1 MELTSEQRDLREAVR
16 GLLAQHQR
24 RAQPVPDPAGPAVP
38 GSAGSPG
45 PHPAAGADQGY
56 DAALWQRL
64 CGEIGVAGLA
74 IPARYGGAGAGPV
87 ETHIVM
93 EELGRNLTPSPL
105 LGSAVLSAQAL
116 LASGDDAACERLLP
130 AIADG
135 SAVAAL
141 AWTAQAGHW
150 DPAEAACDAR
160 LTTPANSAAIS
171 PAVSPPTSAGTPSP
185 PMSAGTPSPPMSAGT
200 SSPPTSAGT
209 SAAVSPA
216 PAPPTS
222 AGASA
227 AGWVLAGE
235 AHHVLDGDVAG
246 VLLAAARTPG
256 GIALFEVD
264 PGHHGVTR
272 CPVST
277 MDSTRRLAVVRLD
290 QAAGRLLGDG
300 AGRAALDRARDL
312 ACIALSAE
320 QVGAAQRALELTVAY
335 TKVRVQFGRAI
346 GSFQALQHR
355 MADLHV
361 LVESARSLSY
371 AAASAATGDT
381 AGLGPRAAAAKAY
394 CSEALARVAG
404 QMIQL
409 HGAIGITWEH
419 DAHRYFKRAHG
430 AAHLFGR
437 PAEHIARI
445 AAAVIDGSPG
455 AR

>member
-1 MELTSEQRDLREAVR
+1 MELTSEQRDLRDAVR
-16 GLLAQHQR
+16 GLLTQHQR
-24 RAQPVPDPAGPAVP
+24 RAVPDPA
-38 GSAGSPG
+38 
-45 PHPAAGADQGY
+45 GY
-56 DAALWQRL
+56 DAALWRRL

-74 IPARYGGAGAGPV
+74 IPERYGGAGAGPV

-116 LASGDDAACERLLP
+116 LASGDDAACARLLP

-135 SAVAAL
+135 STVAAL

-150 DPAEAACDAR
+150 DPTEAACEAR
-160 LTTPANSAAIS
+160 PTMPANSAA
-171 PAVSPPTSAGTPSP
+171 
-185 PMSAGTPSPPMSAGT
+185 
-200 SSPPTSAGT
+200 TSAGT
-209 SAAVSPA
+209 S
-216 PAPPTS
+216 T
-222 AGASA
+222 

-235 AHHVLDGDVAG
+235 AHHVLDADRAD
-246 VLLAAARTPG
+246 VLLAAARTSG
-256 GIALFEVD
+256 GIAVFEVD
-264 PGHHGVTR
+264 RGHHGVTR
-272 CPVST
+272 CAVTT
-277 MDSTRRLAVVRLD
+277 MDTTRRLGVVRLD
-290 QAAGRLLGDG
+290 EAAGRLLGGG
-300 AGRAALDRARDL
+300 AGRAALARARDL

-371 AAASAATGDT
+371 AAACAATGDT
-381 AGLGPRAAAAKAY
+381 AGLGSRAAAAKAY

-430 AAHLFGR
+430 AAQLFGR
-437 PAEHIARI
+437 PDEHIARI
-445 AAAVIDGSPG
+445 AAAVIDGSP
-455 AR
+455 ADR